1 MACRNRS
8 MKFRGG
14 LLALALLGLAA
25 SAAAGSDGTAAT
37 AAPAETPPE
46 VGLAVGQQA
55 PDFALQD
62 QFGHT
67 VTLDALR
74 RTGPV
79 AVVFFRSGDWCAY
92 CKMQLIQLQK
102 NLPEIQAAGGQLVG
116 ISYDTA
122 EILQGFTRRSQIIF
136 PLLSDPDSRTIT
148 AYDIVTRN
156 APDGFKGVSRHGT
169 FVVDRKGV
177 IRSKLF
183 QVSYAER
190 PALDNLLA
198 ALKAAR

>member
-8 MKFRGG
+8 MKFCGY
-14 LLALALLGLAA
+14 LLALAWLGLAA
-25 SAAAGSDGTAAT
+25 TAAAGSAGTAA
-37 AAPAETPPE
+37 AAATSTPQE

-55 PDFALQD
+55 PDFALKD
-62 QFGHT
+62 QYGRT
-67 VTLDALR
+67 VSLESLLQK
-74 RTGPV
+74 GPV

-122 EILQGFTRRSQIIF
+122 EILQGFTKRSQIIF
-136 PLLSDPDSRTIT
+136 PLLSDPDSKTIT

-169 FVVDRKGV
+169 FIVDRKGV